1 MGDAKRIIIVIGII
15 GLFILLLIGSSVIIK
30 KKAENN
36 NTRINENGSEQKVD
50 QEEPKENTIPSEK
63 ADTDKMQL
71 ASSVHLRLFECFT
84 SPEGEI
90 VYPDDYCGSYPA
102 EDGYHILLTSLGAE
116 NIKKYNDYF
125 YRYDKYLD
133 VILYE
138 QGKISFN
145 RLMEYSDKLAS
156 EIADSGINPVEVI
169 ADHFDC
175 KIHVKV
181 ADESKQL
188 LEENIQILFDA
199 GEFPEIDIYDI
210 VVE

>member
-1 MGDAKRIIIVIGII
+1 MDDAKRIISVIGII

-50 QEEPKENTIPSEK
+50 PEEPKESITPSEK
-63 ADTDKMQL
+63 ADINKMQL

-102 EDGYHILLTSLGAE
+102 EDGYHIVLTSLGAE
-116 NIKKYNDYF
+116 NIKEYNDYF
-125 YRYDKYLD
+125 YRYDKYLE

-156 EIADSGINPVEVI
+156 EIADSGINPAEVI

-188 LEENIQILFDA
+188 LEEHIQILLDA
-199 GEFPEIDIYDI
+199 GEFPEIDMHDI
-210 VVE
+210 VIE